1 MTSCIPRLCYA
12 LLLLLLQAAGSKSAL
27 NNFPMTGEI
36 KCIESERQAL
46 LNFKHSLTRDFGML
60 STWSDDESNR
70 DCCKWKGIQCHS
82 ETGHVQMLDLRGQ
95 DTQYLIG
102 AFNITSL
109 VHLQNM
115 EYLDLSY
122 NHFQWS
128 HIPELIGSFTNLR
141 YLNISYSEFAGRIPC
156 ELGKLAHLQYLGLGT
171 NSLYGE
177 IPYQLGNLSRLK
189 YLDLGTNS
197 ISGAI
202 PFQVGNLPNLHTLR
216 LGGNFDVE
224 FKDAE
229 WLSNLHF
236 LTILELSSLGNLGS
250 SHHWLQTIAKLIP
263 NLTEL
268 RLVDCTLSD
277 TDIQSLFYSHSKF
290 STSLTILD
298 LSSNMLTSSTL
309 QLLSNYSHN
318 LQELYLS
325 HNNIVLSSPLFQNFP
340 SLVILDL
347 SYNNIASFAFQG
359 IFKSSSKLQSLYFQ
373 KCSLTDESF
382 LMSYASTMN
391 SSSSLVTVDLSSNLL
406 KSSSVFY
413 WLFNFTTNLRSLSL
427 YDNLLENPILDEFGK
442 AFNSLEDLDLSYNK
456 IQGQIPSFFGNICT
470 LQTLDLSYNKLS
482 GEISS
487 FIQNSTW
494 CNKHIFK
501 VLDLDYNR
509 VTGVIPKSIR
519 LLSELNYL
527 SLEGNSLEGDV
538 TESHLSNFSKLIGLS
553 LSYNSVSLK
562 LSSWVPPSQLNFLFV
577 ASCKLGP
584 TFPGWL
590 RTPSSLIRLDI
601 SDNGLSGF
609 VPEWFWNNLQYI
621 NMSRNNLT
629 GAIPNFPLKL
639 PLRPYI
645 NLKSNQFEGKVPS
658 FLLQASQLILSENKF
673 SDLFSFLCDRSTA
686 ANLATLDL
694 SNNQIKGQLPDC
706 WESVR
711 SLLFLDLSNNEVSGK
726 IPMSMG
732 TLVQLEA
739 LVLRNNNLK
748 GELPFT
754 LKNCGNLVMMD
765 VGENMLSGPI
775 PSWIGESLLQLLILS
790 LRGNHFLGNI
800 PILLRNLRRI
810 QMLDLSRN
818 NLSKGIPTCLKNFT
832 AMSEKSIN
840 MSETQSHVYWYN
852 KTYYEIYGLPYSN
865 SYKLHITWMWKGV
878 EQRFTDPELILQSID
893 LSCNNLT
900 GEIPEEVGYLVGLVS
915 LNLSRNNLC
924 GELPSGIGNL
934 SSLESLDLS
943 SNHLD
948 GRIPSSLSQIDSL
961 GKLNLSHN
969 SLSGRIPSGRHM
981 QTFDA
986 SSFEGNIDL
995 CGEQLNKSCP
1005 GDTTIV
1011 KPQGATTPPPGE
1023 DSTFY
1028 EGLYMSLGL
1037 GYFVG
1042 FWGLLGTILLWEPW
1056 RNAYLRFLNTFTDH
1070 IHVMIVVNVA
1080 KWHK

>member
-1 MTSCIPRLCYA
+1 MKA
-12 LLLLLLQAAGSKSAL
+12 E
-27 NNFPMTGEI
+27 M
-36 KCIESERQAL
+36 KCIERERQAL
-46 LNFKHSLTRDFGML
+46 LNFKHSLSHDFDML
-60 STWSDDESNR
+60 STWSDDDSNP
-70 DCCKWKGIQCHS
+70 DCCKWKGIECHN
-82 ETGHVQMLDLRGQ
+82 ETGHVHMLDLRGQ
-95 DTQYLIG
+95 DTYLLG
-102 AFNITSL
+102 AINFTSL

-122 NHFQWS
+122 NDFQSS
-128 HIPELIGSFTNLR
+128 HIPEVIGSFTNLR
-141 YLNISYSEFAGRIPC
+141 YLNISDSQFAGRIPC
-156 ELGKLAHLQYLGLGT
+156 ELGKLAHLQYLGLGS
-171 NSLYGE
+171 NYLYGE

-189 YLDLGTNS
+189 YLDLGRNS
-197 ISGAI
+197 LSGAI
-202 PFQVGNLPNLHTLR
+202 PFRVGNLPNLHTLR
-216 LGGNFDVE
+216 LGGNFDVKS
-224 FKDAE
+224 KDAE
-229 WLSNLHF
+229 WLSNLHS

-268 RLVDCTLSD
+268 RLLDCTLSD

-309 QLLSNYSHN
+309 QLLSNFSHN

-325 HNNIVLSSPLFQNFP
+325 NNNIVLLSPHFRNFP

-347 SYNNIASFAFQG
+347 SYNNITSFVFQG
-359 IFKSSSKLQSLYFQ
+359 IFKFSSKHQSLYFQ
-373 KCSLTDESF
+373 NCSLTDESF

-413 WLFNFTTNLRSLSL
+413 WLFNFTTNLRTLYLLS
-427 YDNLLENPILDEFGK
+427 NLLENPIPDEFGK
-442 AFNSLEDLDLSYNK
+442 ALNSLEFLDLSSNK
-456 IQGQIPSFFGNICT
+456 LEGEIPYFFGNICT
-470 LQTLDLSYNKLS
+470 LQILDLSNNKLS

-487 FIQNSTW
+487 LIQNSSW
-494 CNKHIFK
+494 CNKHIFNG
-501 VLDLDYNR
+501 LYLRNNR
-509 VTGVIPKSIR
+509 ITGVIPESIR
-519 LLSELNYL
+519 LLSELEFLYL
-527 SLEGNSLEGDV
+527 GGNSLEGDV
-538 TESHLSNFSKLIGLS
+538 TESHLSNFSKLRGLF

-562 LSSWVPPSQLNFLFV
+562 LSSWVPPSQLSYLFV

-584 TFPGWL
+584 SFPGWL
-590 RTPSSLIRLDI
+590 RTASSLFKLDI

-621 NMSRNNLT
+621 DMLNMSYNNLT
-629 GAIPNFPLKL
+629 GAIPNFKLKL
-639 PLRPYI
+639 PLRPFI

-658 FLLQASQLILSENKF
+658 FLLQASGLILSKNKF

-686 ANLATLDL
+686 KNLAILDL
-694 SNNQIKGQLPDC
+694 SNNQMKGQLPDC
-706 WESVR
+706 WESIR

-739 LVLRNNNLK
+739 LALRNNNLT

-775 PSWIGESLLQLLILS
+775 PSWIGESLLQLIILS
-790 LRGNHFLGNI
+790 LRGNHFLENI
-800 PILLRNLRRI
+800 PIQLCNLRRI

-832 AMSEKSIN
+832 AMSENSIN
-840 MSETQSHVYWYN
+840 MSETRSH
-852 KTYYEIYGLPYSN
+852 IY
-865 SYKLHITWMWKGV
+865 
-878 EQRFTDPELILQSID
+878 
-893 LSCNNLT
+893 C
-900 GEIPEEVGYLVGLVS
+900 
-915 LNLSRNNLC
+915 
-924 GELPSGIGNL
+924 
-934 SSLESLDLS
+934 
-943 SNHLD
+943 
-948 GRIPSSLSQIDSL
+948 L

-1005 GDTTIV
+1005 EDVTIV
-1011 KPQGATTPPPGE
+1011 KPQGATNPGD

-1042 FWGLLGTILLWEPW
+1042 FWGLLGPILLWQPW
-1056 RNAYLRFLNTFTDH
+1056 RNAYLRFLNTLTDY
-1070 IHVMIVVNVA
+1070 IYVMIAVNVA